1 MVVPAP
7 YLLHV
12 IVTEYDNITVHP
24 NGCGDMQPEG
34 TAASTI
40 YIASGAFP
48 SNPYEAHLYSFPV
61 SGFPT
66 ALAVTPSNTPP
77 LTLMA

>member
-1 MVVPAP
+1 MFVPAP

-12 IVTEYDNITVHP
+12 IIAEYGNTTVHS
-24 NGCGDMQPEG
+24 NRCGDMQPDG

-40 YIASGAFP
+40 YIDSGAFP
-48 SNPYEAHLYSFPV
+48 SNRYEANLYSFPL

-66 ALAVTPSNTPP
+66 ALTVTPANTPP